1 MALETPIQYPCPSCG
16 EPVDAVLHRSYV
28 VDDEASL
35 QVIVEQRFHVLDCG
49 KCGEKRAFE
58 ADFLVTN
65 AARDF
70 FVQVVTRDDQVE
82 SARETM
88 REMIKDP
95 AARVRIVA
103 SRNDLVE
110 KVKLWKAK
118 LDDVAMEV
126 AKHFLRIQLKDLEG
140 KTARFFER
148 IEGEELVFAVLSPG
162 EPVRGM
168 KLPLQV
174 YRNIQRELETA
185 RYAGELEVDE
195 RLARRL
201 LDARAAAQKK
211 G

>member
-1 MALETPIQYPCPSCG
+1 MALSTPIQYPCPSCG
-16 EPVDAVLHRSYV
+16 APVDAVLHRSYV
-28 VDDEASL
+28 LEDDASL
-35 QVIVEQRFHVLDCG
+35 QAIVEQRFHVLSCAG
-49 KCGEKRAFE
+49 CGETRAFE

-82 SARETM
+82 SARATM

-148 IEGEELVFAVLSPG
+148 VDGEELVFAVLSPG

-174 YRNIQRELETA
+174 YRNIQRELDTPK
-185 RYAGELEVDE
+185 YAGELEVDE

-201 LDARAAAQKK
+201 LDARAEAQKK
-211 G
+211 K